1 MGVKNFSSFIQ
12 TYKINENSDLDWSDK
27 NWDERG
33 QDGENPPNNGLEG
46 SSAFQADYYAGN
58 YGETGEDQLYV
69 DDESTKKSSFRELEA
84 AINDLTVRVSNLESK
99 KSTN

>member
-1 MGVKNFSSFIQ
+1 MKIKNFSSYLHSI
-12 TYKINENSDLDWSDK
+12 KIDENSDLDWSDK

-46 SSAFQADYYAGN
+46 SSAFQADYYTGD

-84 AINDLTVRVSNLESK
+84 VINDLTARVSNLESK